1 MKKTVALV
9 LGTRPEAIK
18 LAPIELLL
26 RAHPTLNGIVCVTG
40 QHRQMLDQVLA
51 VFDMPVHTDLALMR
65 EGQTPSE
72 VLVRCITGVDGWL
85 AATKP
90 DLVLVQGDTT
100 TALAAAL
107 ASFHRGIPVGH
118 VEAGLR
124 THNLDAPWPEE
135 ANRQLVSRIA
145 RIHFAPTESARS
157 NLLAEGI
164 PDARIAVTGN
174 SVVDALLHAHAAVL
188 RLRPE
193 VPGVPDA
200 LVESRRIVLIT
211 GHRRENFGGPLESVC
226 SAIAG
231 LAARFPDFVFVYAV
245 HLNPNVRL
253 VVERVL
259 GQGAMANVRVVEP
272 LAYLPL
278 VRLLASS
285 ALVITDSGGIQ
296 EEAPTFGVPVLVT
309 RVATERREA
318 MEAGIAQLVGTDEAA
333 IVAAASR
340 ILESHDPARRVGAR
354 ANPFGDGRAAERIV
368 AGCVAFLDR
377 GESISGTKSL

>member
-1 MKKTVALV
+1 
-9 LGTRPEAIK
+9 
-18 LAPIELLL
+18 
-26 RAHPTLNGIVCVTG
+26 
-40 QHRQMLDQVLA
+40 
-51 VFDMPVHTDLALMR
+51 MR
-65 EGQTPSE
+65 EGQTPTE

-85 AATKP
+85 SETKP

-124 THNLDAPWPEE
+124 THDLDAPWPEE
-135 ANRQLVSRIA
+135 ANRQLISRLA

-157 NLLAEGI
+157 NLLAEGV

-188 RLRPE
+188 RLRPA
-193 VPGVPDA
+193 VPGVPDP
-200 LVESRRIVLIT
+200 LIESRRLVLIT

-226 SAIAG
+226 NAIQE
-231 LAARFPDFVFVYAV
+231 LAARFPDFVFVYPV
-245 HLNPNVRL
+245 HLNPSVRR

-259 GQGAMANVRVVEP
+259 GRGAMANVRVVEP
-272 LAYLPL
+272 LAYLPF

-318 MEAGIAQLVGTDEAA
+318 IDAGIAQLVGTNEAA

-340 ILESHDPARRVGAR
+340 ILESHDPARRKPPG
-354 ANPFGDGRAAERIV
+354 ANPFGDGRAAQRIV
-368 AGCVAFLDR
+368 DGCVAFFD
-377 GESISGTKSL
+377 

>member
-9 LGTRPEAIK
+9 FGTRPEAIK
-18 LAPIELLL
+18 LAPVELLL
-26 RAHPTLNGIVCVTG
+26 RAHAGLDGLVCITG

-51 VFDMPVHTDLALMR
+51 VFEIPIHTDLALMR
-65 EGQTPSE
+65 PGQTPAE
-72 VLVRCITGVDGWL
+72 VLVRCISGVDGWL
-85 AATKP
+85 SAAKP

-124 THNLDAPWPEE
+124 THDLGAPWPEE
-135 ANRQLVSRIA
+135 ANRQLISRLA
-145 RIHFAPTESARS
+145 SIHFAPTESARS
-157 NLLAEGI
+157 NLLAERI

-174 SVVDALLHAHAAVL
+174 SVVDALLHAHAAVV

-193 VPGVPDA
+193 VPGVPDP
-200 LVESRRIVLIT
+200 LVESRRLVLIT

-226 SAIAG
+226 NAIKT
-231 LAARFPDFVFVYAV
+231 LAARFPGFTFIYPV
-245 HLNPNVRL
+245 HLNPSVRS
-253 VVERVL
+253 VVDRVL

-272 LAYLPL
+272 LAYLPF
-278 VRLLASS
+278 VRVLASS
-285 ALVITDSGGIQ
+285 ALIITDSGGIQ

-318 MEAGIAQLVGTDEAA
+318 IDAGIAELVGTDEPA

-340 ILESHDPARRVGAR
+340 ILESHDPARRVAAG
-354 ANPFGDGRAAERIV
+354 ANPFGDGRAARRIV
-368 AGCVAFLDR
+368 DGCVAFLDR
-377 GESISGTKSL
+377 GQPI

>member
-1 MKKTVALV
+1 MKKTVALI

-18 LAPIELLL
+18 LAPIERAL
-26 RAHPTLNGIVCVTG
+26 RDHPALQCIVCVTG

-51 VFDMPVHTDLALMR
+51 VFEILVHTDLDLMR
-65 EGQTPSE
+65 DGQTPTE
-72 VLVRCITGVDGWL
+72 VLARCITGVDGFL
-85 AATKP
+85 NDTKP

-107 ASFHRGIPVGH
+107 ASFHRRIPVAH

-135 ANRQLVSRIA
+135 ANRQLISRLT
-145 RIHFAPTESARS
+145 RLHFAPTESARA
-157 NLLAEGI
+157 NLLAEGV

-174 SVVDALLHAHAAVL
+174 TVVDALLHAHEAVL
-188 RLRPE
+188 RLKPE
-193 VPGVPDA
+193 VPGVPDP
-200 LVESRRIVLIT
+200 LVESGKVVLIT
-211 GHRRENFGGPLESVC
+211 GHRRENFGGPLERVC
-226 SAIAG
+226 RAIQN
-231 LAARFPDFVFVYAV
+231 LAARFPEFVFVYPV
-245 HLNPNVRL
+245 HLNPSVRG

-259 GQGAMANVRVVEP
+259 GSGANGNVRVVEP

-309 RVATERREA
+309 RAATERSEA
-318 MEAGIAQLVGTDEAA
+318 IDAGLAKLVDTDEAA
-333 IVAAASR
+333 IVAAATR
-340 ILESHDPARRVGAR
+340 LLESHDATRRTAPGP
-354 ANPFGDGRAAERIV
+354 NPFGDGRAAERIV
-368 AGCVAFLDR
+368 AGCVAFLA
-377 GESISGTKSL
+377 GA